1 MKKILLCVPLL
12 AIFAAGFF
20 GCSQQRQWNHE
31 QRKAMREAL
40 RSYRQMVYLDD
51 LNDAEFV
58 LFSDE
63 VAGQLENSYPVY
75 MEFVQMQ
82 GVDDTVDMVVVSTI
96 VDELNA
102 DARNMRHIYPYN
114 YLVAQGVLPAGLDH
128 EQQKAFYNCFA
139 AKVNATYATMDQFFN
154 AILADT
160 SDMSQIRRLE
170 SQCANDLFSW
180 VVTEVDVIETVPAT
194 RKPLPDSRPRR
205 PRPKNSSGTRSHTI
219 GAPREGRTDSSCAR
233 LPYLSA
239 NSDRAMPSS
248 SPRSSASPRRRPRH
262 EYPGLVFFFRSSII
276 WWPWS
281 GRIGIEMR
289 RRC

>member
-12 AIFAAGFF
+12 ALFAAGLI

-58 LFSDE
+58 LFTDD

-75 MEFVQMQ
+75 VEFVEMQ

-96 VDELNA
+96 VDELDA
-102 DARNMRHIYPYN
+102 DAHNVRHIYPYSA
-114 YLVAQGVLPAGLDH
+114 LVAQGVLPAGLDH
-128 EQQKAFYNCFA
+128 SQQKAFYTCFA
-139 AKVNATYATMDQFFN
+139 GKVNAAYSTMGQFFN

-160 SDMSQIRRLE
+160 TDLSQIRQME

-180 VVTEVDVIETVPAT
+180 VVTEIDITESVPAS
-194 RKPLPDSRPRR
+194 PA
-205 PRPKNSSGTRSHTI
+205 
-219 GAPREGRTDSSCAR
+219 AP
-233 LPYLSA
+233 
-239 NSDRAMPSS
+239 
-248 SPRSSASPRRRPRH
+248 
-262 EYPGLVFFFRSSII
+262 VQKK
-276 WWPWS
+276 
-281 GRIGIEMR
+281 
-289 RRC
+289 

>member
-1 MKKILLCVPLL
+1 M
-12 AIFAAGFF
+12 
-20 GCSQQRQWNHE
+20 
-31 QRKAMREAL
+31 
-40 RSYRQMVYLDD
+40 
-51 LNDAEFV
+51 

-194 RKPLPDSRPRR
+194 PAA
-205 PRPKNSSGTRSHTI
+205 PKTAAGQQTPA
-219 GAPREGRTDSSCAR
+219 APAKK
-233 LPYLSA
+233 
-239 NSDRAMPSS
+239 
-248 SPRSSASPRRRPRH
+248 
-262 EYPGLVFFFRSSII
+262 
-276 WWPWS
+276 
-281 GRIGIEMR
+281 
-289 RRC
+289 